1 MLAGNSG
8 INTITNESLI
18 NLFELDSNKACCIL
32 RIKICCDREVSDT
45 LYNPNEICLED
56 KL

>member
-8 INTITNESLI
+8 INNITNESLI